1 MQIKRQFR
9 IVNKHFFMPL
19 HNISFNSLEKG
30 DNLFDRFQFGH
41 LFVSDRGTQFLHD
54 TDDVIGIVVDIKGII
69 FKLLS
74 DQVDVKHLGDLGSE
88 SHMLR
93 QQKHHNIL

>member
-1 MQIKRQFR
+1 
-9 IVNKHFFMPL
+9 MPI

-30 DNLFDRFQFGH
+30 NNLFDCFKFGH

-54 TDDVIGIVVDIKGII
+54 TDDVIGIVVDVKGII

-74 DQVDVKHLGDLGSE
+74 DQVDVKHLGDLGPE

-93 QQKHHNIL
+93 QQKHHNILRKNDNFQNQSIN